1 MGFESRARA
10 RARVNWMRRRRKRVR
25 RGGCIVGLC
34 EMGWG
39 GGGGALVL
47 VLADGGRLASE
58 EQGKSG
64 EGEGDEVAVDAKGAV
79 EAVAHGGLGGQSVK
93 GQKRCGGQVVK

>member
-1 MGFESRARA
+1 
-10 RARVNWMRRRRKRVR
+10 MRRRRRRVR

-34 EMGWG
+34 EMMGWG
-39 GGGGALVL
+39 GGGGGGAL

-93 GQKRCGGQVVK
+93 GQKRCDEEVVK